1 MNFNTYWVDFDNSK
15 NQTALFQI
23 KLMGLKNPT
32 INLVGCEL
40 YALYAYD
47 EFIGFGP
54 ARAAHGYI
62 RPDSYN
68 LSKYIKRNELIL
80 TVEVLQGGINNYFTN
95 NEPAFFG
102 AEIIDSGNIIATTS
116 DFKAYKDITHI
127 SKTQRYSFQ
136 RHCIESYKDCDIKK
150 RFLLGYTSDMPKAK
164 LIKAEGNKIIDRIVN
179 YPTYQYV
186 EAETIESGD
195 VINNHG
201 NILSYD
207 GLLNDVTNIIGGFK
221 YEEFEDKVSDQ
232 YVQLAYIENQCGSLM
247 SDQYK
252 IYSLGR
258 NVTGFIELK
267 INVLEDCDVYIAWDE
282 ILWDREDKIFF
293 LRMASC
299 NLAKWSLK
307 AGEYT
312 LKTFEP
318 YTLQYAR
325 VVLVGG
331 KAELEKV
338 GVILYENPDADKL
351 EFSCADKEL
360 ELIYKAGKN
369 SFAQNAVD
377 VLTDC
382 PSRERAGWL
391 CDSYFSA
398 RTELLLTGENLVED
412 SFLQNYILSP
422 QEKYLP
428 EGMIAMCYPSDNPD
442 GNFIPNWAMLYVIE
456 LLDYKK
462 RGGKKEIIEQS
473 KPKVLNLLKYFAKLE
488 NEYGLL
494 EDLKGWVFV
503 EWSKANEFIKGINFP
518 SNMLYFA
525 MLKATA
531 ELYCMEE
538 LNIKAEKIKNTI
550 LDMSWNGEFFVDQ
563 ALSEAGKLVITDN
576 ITETCQ
582 YYAFYFGIATPETH
596 GKLLDTLINVFGA
609 TRDTER
615 VYPNVYKSNAFIGNF
630 LRLDYLTKQG
640 RAIEALKQAKD
651 YFLYMAKRT
660 LTLWEHDKPSASCN
674 HGFGSYIINIM
685 VQGLTGFVA
694 CSNKEAIFQN
704 EIMGIDCEISI
715 PIKNEYI
722 NITVKDGKRTITA
735 PESIKII
742 SM

>member
-1 MNFNTYWVDFDNSK
+1 MNFNTYWVNFDDSK

-23 KLMGLKNPT
+23 KLKDIKNPI

-47 EFIGFGP
+47 EFVGFGP

-68 LSKYIKRNELIL
+68 LSKYIKNNELVL
-80 TVEVLQGGINNYFTN
+80 TVEVWQGGINNYFTN
-95 NEPAFFG
+95 NESAFFG
-102 AEIIDSGNIIATTS
+102 AEILDFGKAIATTS

-127 SKTQRYSFQ
+127 SKTQRYSFP
-136 RHCIESYKDCDIKK
+136 RHCIESYKDCDVKK
-150 RFLLGYTSDMPKAK
+150 RFLLGDTSGMPELELVRVNGSKV
-164 LIKAEGNKIIDRIVN
+164 IDRIVN
-179 YPTYQYV
+179 YPKYQNI
-186 EAETIESGD
+186 EASVIESGNVYD
-195 VINNHG
+195 NNG

-221 YEEFEDKVSDQ
+221 YDEYEDKVSDQ
-232 YVQLAYIENQCGSLM
+232 YVRLAYKEGDCDSLM

-252 IYSLGR
+252 IYSLKR

-267 INVLEDCDVYIAWDE
+267 INVLKDCDVYLAWDE

-312 LKTFEP
+312 LRTFEP

-325 VVLVGG
+325 IVVVGG
-331 KAELEKV
+331 KAEINRV
-338 GVILYENPDADKL
+338 GVTLYENPDADKL
-351 EFSCADKEL
+351 KFSCADKEL
-360 ELIYKAGKN
+360 ELIYNAAKN

-391 CDSYFSA
+391 CDSYFSSRA
-398 RTELLLTGENLVED
+398 ELLFTGENLVEE
-412 SFLQNYILSP
+412 SFLQNYMLSP

-428 EGMIAMCYPSDNPD
+428 EGMIAMCYPSDNPN
-442 GNFIPNWAMLYVIE
+442 GNFIPNWAMFYVLE

-462 RGGKKEIIEQS
+462 RGGKNEIIEQS
-473 KPKVLNLLKYFAKLE
+473 KDKVLNLLKYFKQFE

-503 EWSKANEFIKGINFP
+503 EWSKANEFIKGVNFP
-518 SNMLYFA
+518 SNMMYSA
-525 MLKATA
+525 MLKAA
-531 ELYCMEE
+531 GELYGIKE
-538 LNIKAEKIKNTI
+538 LNAKVEAIKATI
-550 LDMSWNGEFFVDQ
+550 LELSWNGEFFSDQ
-563 ALSEAGKLVITDN
+563 ALRKDGKLVVTDN
-576 ITETCQ
+576 TTETCQ
-582 YYAFYFGIATPETH
+582 YYAFYCDIATPETH
-596 GKLLDTLINVFGA
+596 GKLLNTLMNEFGA
-609 TRDTER
+609 TRDTEK
-615 VYPNVYKSNAFIGNF
+615 VYPKVYKSNAFIGNY

-640 RAIEALKQAKD
+640 RAIAALKQAKD

-660 LTLWEHDKPSASCN
+660 LTLWEHDQPSASCN

-694 CSNKEAIFQN
+694 CYGGEAVFQE

-722 NITVKDGKRTITA
+722 YITVKDGKRTVKA
-735 PESIKII
+735 PESIKVI